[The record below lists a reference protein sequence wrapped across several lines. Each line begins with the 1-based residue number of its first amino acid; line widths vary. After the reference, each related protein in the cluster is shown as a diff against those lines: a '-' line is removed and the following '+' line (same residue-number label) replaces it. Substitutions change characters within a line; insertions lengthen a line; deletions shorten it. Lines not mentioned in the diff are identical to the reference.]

1 MILNT
6 FGSLLG
12 SLWRPLGAIFGYF
25 WVYWGPWG
33 SILWVW
39 GYPWEPSA
47 RNRLQRPM
55 VSFTAPPLW
64 TIFEP
69 KGSRKGSQKGSKF
82 VKNPCKIQSKKSLIF
97 ERFWDGFWLMFGRFL
112 GGWSFKSERLVQAR
126 CYFAEIYNFSTSY
139 LLGAIF
145 NHFDK
150 C

>member
-1 MILNT
+1 MILST

-25 WVYWGPWG
+25 WVYWVPWG

-69 KGSRKGSQKGSKF
+69 KGSRKGPQNGAKICQKCMQNS
-82 VKNPCKIQSKKSLIF
+82 IKKHVWFLNGF
-97 ERFWDGFWLMFGRFL
+97 GMVFRLFLEGFWEAGASKVSVWCRR
-112 GGWSFKSERLVQAR
+112 GGILQKFT
-126 CYFAEIYNFSTSY
+126 YF
-139 LLGAIF
+139 
-145 NHFDK
+145 
-150 C
+150 